1 MNSPAITTTYLMKN
15 IPTTTRIE
23 ATIVVAN
30 VLNLGTAR
38 RRKGTI
44 LPRRFST
51 TRKRKL
57 NFPRRSRWA
66 AA

>member
-1 MNSPAITTTYLMKN
+1 M
-15 IPTTTRIE
+15 TTRTE

-30 VLNLGTAR
+30 VLNLGTVK

-44 LPRRFST
+44 LPSRFSA
-51 TRKRKL
+51 TRKKKL